1 MALQQRQATTKHV
14 VENHTISQKNSWNPI
29 TLFYII
35 FFSLRRKLILCVF
48 LCSLA
53 LFMFHYCALFV
64 RLVLLYVLTIAK
76 TRQQILIK
84 FKIKWQK
91 KRWIVHKF
99 CEEKSYA
106 TNACSLVRFNQ
117 FWTQKLIR
125 FKVVPS
131 TCRRSRSPSTAQFKL
146 WVMEFFAVILH
157 RKKTLVWT
165 GDQMLQVS
173 LFIFH

>member
-1 MALQQRQATTKHV
+1 M
-14 VENHTISQKNSWNPI
+14 
-29 TLFYII
+29 
-35 FFSLRRKLILCVF
+35 F

-131 TCRRSRSPSTAQFKL
+131 TCRRSRSPSTAQFQL

-157 RKKTLVWT
+157 TKKRLFEQETKCYKCPYLFFIN
-165 GDQMLQVS
+165 VS
-173 LFIFH
+173 ANLFTFNSSHQKSPSLSNKIISNTIKNFFNFKFSFSI